1 RGRRGHAPH
10 HDPVQHRTAVHAEGL
25 RRRRHRRARQHR
37 GRHRRRADPRRPGG
51 AELRV
56 RVVDVR
62 RRGDLRDPA
71 RDSPRPAV
79 GPLPPAGRAH
89 GGGDMRAGRGTAL
102 PLAALAVGVA
112 ALPLLGSVF
121 ADTVMALAG
130 LFAIVAVG
138 LNLLFGYAGKISFGH
153 NAFMAMGAYASG
165 ILTTGAGLPPL
176 GALVAGAAGTG
187 VVAFLL
193 GAPILRLRGHYL
205 AMATLALGEITI
217 IVSTRWTE
225 VTGGLTGIPGVPD
238 FQILGVAFDT
248 KTKLYYLI
256 WAVALGGLCLSFR
269 VIDSRFGRALRALG
283 AHEVGAV
290 PLMWV
295 SQSLGRFADYSLLI
309 FGALYGVALLFLPRG
324 LCGELVAW
332 AAGRRGRS

>member
-1 RGRRGHAPH
+1 
-10 HDPVQHRTAVHAEGL
+10 
-25 RRRRHRRARQHR
+25 
-37 GRHRRRADPRRPGG
+37 
-51 AELRV
+51 
-56 RVVDVR
+56 
-62 RRGDLRDPA
+62 
-71 RDSPRPAV
+71 
-79 GPLPPAGRAH
+79 
-89 GGGDMRAGRGTAL
+89 MRAGRGTAL

-187 VVAFLL
+187 LVAFLL

-238 FQILGVAFDT
+238 FQVLGVAFDT

-256 WAVALGGLCLSFR
+256 WAVALGGLGLR
-269 VIDSRFGRALRALG
+269 PRAPRPRRPRGGGGGPGGAGRPLPRPGLRAERGVRGGGRGALRALPELRERNLLRPAG
-283 AHEVGAV
+283 D
-290 PLMWV
+290 
-295 SQSLGRFADYSLLI
+295 GRIDGDA
-309 FGALYGVALLFLPRG
+309 R
-324 LCGELVAW
+324 
-332 AAGRRGRS
+332 GRRDRHPLGADRRGGAAHVGLAEPRPLRRL

>member
-1 RGRRGHAPH
+1 
-10 HDPVQHRTAVHAEGL
+10 
-25 RRRRHRRARQHR
+25 
-37 GRHRRRADPRRPGG
+37 
-51 AELRV
+51 
-56 RVVDVR
+56 
-62 RRGDLRDPA
+62 
-71 RDSPRPAV
+71 
-79 GPLPPAGRAH
+79 
-89 GGGDMRAGRGTAL
+89 MRAGRGTAL

-187 VVAFLL
+187 AVAFLL

-238 FQILGVAFDT
+238 FQVLGVAFDT

-256 WAVALGGLCLSFR
+256 WAVALGGLGLSFR

-283 AHEVGAV
+283 AHEAAAEALGVPVVRYRVQVFVLSAVYAAVAGGLYAHFLNYVNGTFFDLPVMVELMAMLVVGGIGTRWGPIVGAV

-295 SQSLGRFADYSLLI
+295 SQSLGRYADYSLLI

-332 AAGRRGRS
+332 EAGRRGRS

>member
-1 RGRRGHAPH
+1 
-10 HDPVQHRTAVHAEGL
+10 
-25 RRRRHRRARQHR
+25 
-37 GRHRRRADPRRPGG
+37 
-51 AELRV
+51 
-56 RVVDVR
+56 
-62 RRGDLRDPA
+62 
-71 RDSPRPAV
+71 
-79 GPLPPAGRAH
+79 
-89 GGGDMRAGRGTAL
+89 MRAGRGTAL

-238 FQILGVAFDT
+238 FQVLGVAFDT

-256 WAVALGGLCLSFR
+256 WAVALGGLGLSFR

-283 AHEVGAV
+283 AHEAAAEALGVPVVRYRVQVFVLSAVYAAVAGGLYAHFLNYVNGTFFDLPVMVELMAMLVVGGIGTRWGPIVGAV

-295 SQSLGRFADYSLLI
+295 SQSLGRYADYSLLI

>member
-1 RGRRGHAPH
+1 
-10 HDPVQHRTAVHAEGL
+10 
-25 RRRRHRRARQHR
+25 
-37 GRHRRRADPRRPGG
+37 
-51 AELRV
+51 
-56 RVVDVR
+56 
-62 RRGDLRDPA
+62 
-71 RDSPRPAV
+71 
-79 GPLPPAGRAH
+79 
-89 GGGDMRAGRGTAL
+89 MRAGRGTAL
-102 PLAALAVGVA
+102 PLAGLAVGVA

-187 VVAFLL
+187 AVAFLL

-238 FQILGVAFDT
+238 FRVLGVAFDT

-283 AHEVGAV
+283 AHEAAAEALGVPVVRYRVQVFVLSAVYAAVAGGLYAHFLNYVNGTFFDLPVMVELMAMLVVGGIGTRWGPIVGAV

-295 SQSLGRFADYSLLI
+295 SQSLGRYADYSLLI

-332 AAGRRGRS
+332 AAGRRGGS

>member
-1 RGRRGHAPH
+1 
-10 HDPVQHRTAVHAEGL
+10 
-25 RRRRHRRARQHR
+25 
-37 GRHRRRADPRRPGG
+37 
-51 AELRV
+51 
-56 RVVDVR
+56 
-62 RRGDLRDPA
+62 
-71 RDSPRPAV
+71 
-79 GPLPPAGRAH
+79 
-89 GGGDMRAGRGTAL
+89 MRAGRGTAL

-187 VVAFLL
+187 AVAFLL

-238 FQILGVAFDT
+238 FQVLGVAFDT
-248 KTKLYYLI
+248 TTKLYYLI
-256 WAVALGGLCLSFR
+256 WAVALGGLGLSFR

-283 AHEVGAV
+283 AHEAAAEALGVPVVRYRVQVFVLSAVYAAVAGGLYAHFLNYVNGTFFDLPVMVELMAMLVVGGIGTRWGPIVGAV

-295 SQSLGRFADYSLLI
+295 SQSLGRYADYSLLI

-332 AAGRRGRS
+332 EAGRRGRS

>member
-1 RGRRGHAPH
+1 
-10 HDPVQHRTAVHAEGL
+10 L
-25 RRRRHRRARQHR
+25 RA
-37 GRHRRRADPRRPGG
+37 A
-51 AELRV
+51 
-56 RVVDVR
+56 
-62 RRGDLRDPA
+62 
-71 RDSPRPAV
+71 
-79 GPLPPAGRAH
+79 
-89 GGGDMRAGRGTAL
+89 RGTAL
-102 PLAALAVGVA
+102 PLAAFAVGVA

-238 FQILGVAFDT
+238 FQVLGVAFDT

-256 WAVALGGLCLSFR
+256 WAVALGGLGLSFR

-283 AHEVGAV
+283 AHEAAAEALGVPVVRYRVQVFVLSAVYAAVAGGLYAHFLNYVNGTFFDLPVMVELMAMLVVGGIGTRWGPIVGAV

-295 SQSLGRFADYSLLI
+295 SQSLGRYADYSLLI

-332 AAGRRGRS
+332 EAGRRGRS

>member
-1 RGRRGHAPH
+1 
-10 HDPVQHRTAVHAEGL
+10 
-25 RRRRHRRARQHR
+25 
-37 GRHRRRADPRRPGG
+37 
-51 AELRV
+51 
-56 RVVDVR
+56 
-62 RRGDLRDPA
+62 
-71 RDSPRPAV
+71 
-79 GPLPPAGRAH
+79 
-89 GGGDMRAGRGTAL
+89 MRAGRGTAL

-187 VVAFLL
+187 AVAFLL

-238 FQILGVAFDT
+238 FQVLGVAFDT

-283 AHEVGAV
+283 AHEAAAEALGVPVVRYRVQVFVLSAVYAAVAGGLYAHFLNYVNGTFFDLPVMVELMAMLVVGGIGTRWGPIVGAV

>member
-1 RGRRGHAPH
+1 
-10 HDPVQHRTAVHAEGL
+10 
-25 RRRRHRRARQHR
+25 
-37 GRHRRRADPRRPGG
+37 
-51 AELRV
+51 
-56 RVVDVR
+56 
-62 RRGDLRDPA
+62 
-71 RDSPRPAV
+71 
-79 GPLPPAGRAH
+79 
-89 GGGDMRAGRGTAL
+89 MRAARGTAL

-187 VVAFLL
+187 LVAFLL

-238 FQILGVAFDT
+238 FQVLGVAFDT

-256 WAVALGGLCLSFR
+256 WAVALGGLGLSFR

-283 AHEVGAV
+283 AHEAAAEALGVPVVRYRVQVFVLSAVYAAVAGGLYAHFLNYVNGTFFDLPVMVELMAMLVVGGIGTRWGPIVGAV

-295 SQSLGRFADYSLLI
+295 SQSLGRYADYSLLI

>member
-1 RGRRGHAPH
+1 
-10 HDPVQHRTAVHAEGL
+10 
-25 RRRRHRRARQHR
+25 
-37 GRHRRRADPRRPGG
+37 
-51 AELRV
+51 
-56 RVVDVR
+56 
-62 RRGDLRDPA
+62 
-71 RDSPRPAV
+71 
-79 GPLPPAGRAH
+79 
-89 GGGDMRAGRGTAL
+89 MRAGRGTAL
-102 PLAALAVGVA
+102 PLAALAAGVA

-130 LFAIVAVG
+130 LYAIVAVG

-176 GALVAGAAGTG
+176 GALVAGAACTG
-187 VVAFLL
+187 AVAFLL

-238 FQILGVAFDT
+238 FRVLGVAFDT

-256 WAVALGGLCLSFR
+256 WAVALGGLGLSFR

-283 AHEVGAV
+283 AHEAAAEALGVPVVRYRVQVFVLSAVYAAVAGGLYAHFLNYVNGTFFDLPVMVELMAMLVVGGIGTRWGPIVGAV

-295 SQSLGRFADYSLLI
+295 SQSLGRYADYSLLI

-332 AAGRRGRS
+332 ADGRRGRS

>member
-1 RGRRGHAPH
+1 
-10 HDPVQHRTAVHAEGL
+10 
-25 RRRRHRRARQHR
+25 
-37 GRHRRRADPRRPGG
+37 
-51 AELRV
+51 
-56 RVVDVR
+56 
-62 RRGDLRDPA
+62 
-71 RDSPRPAV
+71 
-79 GPLPPAGRAH
+79 
-89 GGGDMRAGRGTAL
+89 MRAGRGTAL

-187 VVAFLL
+187 AVAFLL

-238 FQILGVAFDT
+238 FQVLGVAFDT

-283 AHEVGAV
+283 AHEAAAEALGVPVVRYRVQVFVLSAVYAAVAGGLYAHFLNYVNGTFFDLPVMVELMAMLVVGGIGTRWGPIVGAV

-295 SQSLGRFADYSLLI
+295 SQSLGRYADYSLLI

-332 AAGRRGRS
+332 EAGRRGRS

>member
-1 RGRRGHAPH
+1 MRG
-10 HDPVQHRTAVHAEGL
+10 
-25 RRRRHRRARQHR
+25 
-37 GRHRRRADPRRPGG
+37 
-51 AELRV
+51 
-56 RVVDVR
+56 
-62 RRGDLRDPA
+62 
-71 RDSPRPAV
+71 
-79 GPLPPAGRAH
+79 
-89 GGGDMRAGRGTAL
+89 GRGTVL
-102 PLAALAVGVA
+102 PLLALAVGVA

-187 VVAFLL
+187 AVAFLI

-238 FQILGVAFDT
+238 FRVLGLAFDT

-256 WAVALGGLCLSFR
+256 WAVALGGLGLSFR

-283 AHEVGAV
+283 AHEVAAEALGVPVVRYRVQVFVLSAVYAAVAGGLYAHFLNYVNGTFFDLPVMVELMAMLVVGGIGTRWGPIVGAV

-295 SQSLGRFADYSLLI
+295 SQSLGRYADYSLLI

-324 LCGELVAW
+324 LCGELTAW

>member
-1 RGRRGHAPH
+1 
-10 HDPVQHRTAVHAEGL
+10 
-25 RRRRHRRARQHR
+25 
-37 GRHRRRADPRRPGG
+37 
-51 AELRV
+51 
-56 RVVDVR
+56 
-62 RRGDLRDPA
+62 
-71 RDSPRPAV
+71 
-79 GPLPPAGRAH
+79 
-89 GGGDMRAGRGTAL
+89 MRAGRGTAL
-102 PLAALAVGVA
+102 PLAGLAVGVA

-238 FQILGVAFDT
+238 FRVLGVAFDT

-283 AHEVGAV
+283 AHEAAAEALGVPVVRYRVQVFVLSAVYAAVAGGLYAHFLNYVNGTFFDLPVMVELMAMLVVGGIGTRWGPIVGAV

-295 SQSLGRFADYSLLI
+295 SQSLGRYADYSLLI

-332 AAGRRGRS
+332 AAGRRGGS

>member
-1 RGRRGHAPH
+1 
-10 HDPVQHRTAVHAEGL
+10 
-25 RRRRHRRARQHR
+25 
-37 GRHRRRADPRRPGG
+37 
-51 AELRV
+51 
-56 RVVDVR
+56 
-62 RRGDLRDPA
+62 
-71 RDSPRPAV
+71 
-79 GPLPPAGRAH
+79 
-89 GGGDMRAGRGTAL
+89 MRAGRGTAL

-187 VVAFLL
+187 AVAFLL

-283 AHEVGAV
+283 AHEAAAEALGVPVVRYRVQVFVLSAVYAAVAGGLYAHFLNYVNGTFFDLPVMVELMAMLVVGGIGTRWGPIVGAV

>member
-1 RGRRGHAPH
+1 
-10 HDPVQHRTAVHAEGL
+10 
-25 RRRRHRRARQHR
+25 
-37 GRHRRRADPRRPGG
+37 
-51 AELRV
+51 
-56 RVVDVR
+56 
-62 RRGDLRDPA
+62 
-71 RDSPRPAV
+71 
-79 GPLPPAGRAH
+79 
-89 GGGDMRAGRGTAL
+89 MRAGRGTAL

-130 LFAIVAVG
+130 LYAIVAVG

-187 VVAFLL
+187 AVAFLL

-238 FQILGVAFDT
+238 FRVLGVAFDT

-256 WAVALGGLCLSFR
+256 WAVALGGLGLSFR

-283 AHEVGAV
+283 AHEAAAEALGVPVVRYRVQVFVLSAVYAAVAGGLYAHFLNYVNGTFFDLPVMVELMAMLVVGGIGTRWGPIVGAV

-295 SQSLGRFADYSLLI
+295 SQSLGRYADYSLLI

>member
-1 RGRRGHAPH
+1 
-10 HDPVQHRTAVHAEGL
+10 L
-25 RRRRHRRARQHR
+25 RA
-37 GRHRRRADPRRPGG
+37 A
-51 AELRV
+51 
-56 RVVDVR
+56 
-62 RRGDLRDPA
+62 
-71 RDSPRPAV
+71 
-79 GPLPPAGRAH
+79 
-89 GGGDMRAGRGTAL
+89 RGTAL

-187 VVAFLL
+187 LVAFLL

-238 FQILGVAFDT
+238 FQVLGVAFDT

-256 WAVALGGLCLSFR
+256 WAVALGGLGLSFR

-283 AHEVGAV
+283 AHEAAAEALGVPVVRYRVQVFVLSAVYAAVAGGLYAHFLNYVNGTFFDLPVMVELMAMLVVGGIGTRWGPIVGAV

-295 SQSLGRFADYSLLI
+295 SQSLGRYADYSLLI

-332 AAGRRGRS
+332 EAGRRGRS

>member
-1 RGRRGHAPH
+1 
-10 HDPVQHRTAVHAEGL
+10 
-25 RRRRHRRARQHR
+25 
-37 GRHRRRADPRRPGG
+37 
-51 AELRV
+51 
-56 RVVDVR
+56 
-62 RRGDLRDPA
+62 
-71 RDSPRPAV
+71 
-79 GPLPPAGRAH
+79 
-89 GGGDMRAGRGTAL
+89 MRAGRGTAL
-102 PLAALAVGVA
+102 PLAALAAGVA

-130 LFAIVAVG
+130 LYAIVAVG

-176 GALVAGAAGTG
+176 AALVAGAAGTG
-187 VVAFLL
+187 AVAFLL

-238 FQILGVAFDT
+238 FRVLGVAFDT

-256 WAVALGGLCLSFR
+256 WAVALGGLGLSFR

-283 AHEVGAV
+283 AHEAAAEALGVPVVRYRVQVFVLSAVYAAVAGGLYAHFLNYVNGTFFDLPVMVELMAMLVVGGIGTRWGPIVGAV

-295 SQSLGRFADYSLLI
+295 SQSLGRYADYSLLI

>member
-1 RGRRGHAPH
+1 
-10 HDPVQHRTAVHAEGL
+10 
-25 RRRRHRRARQHR
+25 
-37 GRHRRRADPRRPGG
+37 
-51 AELRV
+51 
-56 RVVDVR
+56 
-62 RRGDLRDPA
+62 
-71 RDSPRPAV
+71 
-79 GPLPPAGRAH
+79 
-89 GGGDMRAGRGTAL
+89 MRAGRGTAL
-102 PLAALAVGVA
+102 PLAGLAVGVA

-187 VVAFLL
+187 AVAFLL

-238 FQILGVAFDT
+238 FRVLGVAFDT

-256 WAVALGGLCLSFR
+256 WAVALGGLGLSFR

-283 AHEVGAV
+283 AHEAAAEALGVPVVRYRVQVFVLSAVYAAVAGGLYAHFLNYVNGTFFDLPVMVELMAMLVVGGIGTRWGPIVGAV

-295 SQSLGRFADYSLLI
+295 SQSLGRYADYSLLI

>member
-1 RGRRGHAPH
+1 
-10 HDPVQHRTAVHAEGL
+10 
-25 RRRRHRRARQHR
+25 
-37 GRHRRRADPRRPGG
+37 
-51 AELRV
+51 
-56 RVVDVR
+56 
-62 RRGDLRDPA
+62 
-71 RDSPRPAV
+71 
-79 GPLPPAGRAH
+79 
-89 GGGDMRAGRGTAL
+89 MRAARGTAL

-187 VVAFLL
+187 AVAFLL

-238 FQILGVAFDT
+238 FRVLGVAFDT

-283 AHEVGAV
+283 AHEAAAEALGVPVVRYRVQVFVLSAVYAAVAGGLYAHFLNYVNGTFFDLPVMVELMAMLVVGGIGTRWGPIVGAV

-295 SQSLGRFADYSLLI
+295 SQSLGRYADYSLLI

>member
-1 RGRRGHAPH
+1 
-10 HDPVQHRTAVHAEGL
+10 
-25 RRRRHRRARQHR
+25 
-37 GRHRRRADPRRPGG
+37 
-51 AELRV
+51 
-56 RVVDVR
+56 
-62 RRGDLRDPA
+62 
-71 RDSPRPAV
+71 
-79 GPLPPAGRAH
+79 
-89 GGGDMRAGRGTAL
+89 MRAGRGTAL
-102 PLAALAVGVA
+102 PLAGLAVGVA

-187 VVAFLL
+187 AVAFLL

-238 FQILGVAFDT
+238 FRVLGVAFDT

-283 AHEVGAV
+283 AHEAAAEALGVPVVRYRVQVFVLSAVYAAVAGGLYAHFLNYVNGTFFDLPVMVELMAMLVVGGIGTRWGPIVGAV

-295 SQSLGRFADYSLLI
+295 SQSLGRYADYSLLI

-332 AAGRRGRS
+332 EAGRRGRS

>member
-1 RGRRGHAPH
+1 
-10 HDPVQHRTAVHAEGL
+10 
-25 RRRRHRRARQHR
+25 
-37 GRHRRRADPRRPGG
+37 
-51 AELRV
+51 
-56 RVVDVR
+56 
-62 RRGDLRDPA
+62 
-71 RDSPRPAV
+71 
-79 GPLPPAGRAH
+79 
-89 GGGDMRAGRGTAL
+89 MRAGRGTAL
-102 PLAALAVGVA
+102 PLAGLAVGVA

-238 FQILGVAFDT
+238 FQVLGVAFDT

-256 WAVALGGLCLSFR
+256 WAVALGGLGLSFR

-283 AHEVGAV
+283 AHEAAAEALGVPVVRYRVQVFVLSAVYAAVAGGLYAHFLNYVNGTFFDLPVMVELMAMLVVGGIGTRWGPIVGAV

-295 SQSLGRFADYSLLI
+295 SQSLGRYADYSLLI

-332 AAGRRGRS
+332 EAGRRGRS

>member
-1 RGRRGHAPH
+1 
-10 HDPVQHRTAVHAEGL
+10 L
-25 RRRRHRRARQHR
+25 
-37 GRHRRRADPRRPGG
+37 
-51 AELRV
+51 
-56 RVVDVR
+56 
-62 RRGDLRDPA
+62 
-71 RDSPRPAV
+71 
-79 GPLPPAGRAH
+79 
-89 GGGDMRAGRGTAL
+89 RAGRGTAL

-187 VVAFLL
+187 LVAFLL

-238 FQILGVAFDT
+238 FQVLGVAFDT

-256 WAVALGGLCLSFR
+256 WAVALGGLGLSFR

-283 AHEVGAV
+283 AHEAAAEALGVPVVRYRVQVFVLSAVYAAVAGGLYAHFLNYVNGTFFDLPVMVELMAMLVVGGIGTRWGPIVGAV

-295 SQSLGRFADYSLLI
+295 SQSLGRYADYSLLI

-332 AAGRRGRS
+332 EAGRRGRS

>member
-1 RGRRGHAPH
+1 
-10 HDPVQHRTAVHAEGL
+10 
-25 RRRRHRRARQHR
+25 
-37 GRHRRRADPRRPGG
+37 
-51 AELRV
+51 
-56 RVVDVR
+56 
-62 RRGDLRDPA
+62 
-71 RDSPRPAV
+71 
-79 GPLPPAGRAH
+79 
-89 GGGDMRAGRGTAL
+89 MRAGRGTAL
-102 PLAALAVGVA
+102 PLAALAAGVA

-130 LFAIVAVG
+130 LYAIVAVG

-187 VVAFLL
+187 AVAFLL

-238 FQILGVAFDT
+238 FRVLGVAFDT

-256 WAVALGGLCLSFR
+256 WAVALGGLGLSFR
-269 VIDSRFGRALRALG
+269 VIDSRFGRALRAPRRPRGGGGGPGG
-283 AHEVGAV
+283 A
-290 PLMWV
+290 
-295 SQSLGRFADYSLLI
+295 GRP
-309 FGALYGVALLFLPRG
+309 LPRPG
-324 LCGELVAW
+324 LRAERGVRGG
-332 AAGRRGRS
+332 GRGA

>member
-1 RGRRGHAPH
+1 
-10 HDPVQHRTAVHAEGL
+10 
-25 RRRRHRRARQHR
+25 
-37 GRHRRRADPRRPGG
+37 
-51 AELRV
+51 
-56 RVVDVR
+56 
-62 RRGDLRDPA
+62 
-71 RDSPRPAV
+71 
-79 GPLPPAGRAH
+79 
-89 GGGDMRAGRGTAL
+89 MRAGRGTAL

-187 VVAFLL
+187 AVAFLL

-238 FQILGVAFDT
+238 FQVLGVAFDT

-283 AHEVGAV
+283 AHEAAAEALGVPVVRYRVQVFVLSAVYAAVAGGLYAHFLNYVNGTFFDLPVMVELMAMLVVGGIGTRWGPIVGAV

-324 LCGELVAW
+324 LCGEFVAW

>member
-1 RGRRGHAPH
+1 
-10 HDPVQHRTAVHAEGL
+10 
-25 RRRRHRRARQHR
+25 
-37 GRHRRRADPRRPGG
+37 
-51 AELRV
+51 
-56 RVVDVR
+56 
-62 RRGDLRDPA
+62 
-71 RDSPRPAV
+71 
-79 GPLPPAGRAH
+79 
-89 GGGDMRAGRGTAL
+89 MRAARGTAL

-187 VVAFLL
+187 AVAFLL

-238 FQILGVAFDT
+238 FRVLGVAFDT

-256 WAVALGGLCLSFR
+256 WAVALGGLGLSFR

-283 AHEVGAV
+283 AHEAAAEALGVPVVRYRVQVFVLSAVYAAVAGGLYAHFLNYVNGTFFDLPVMVELMAMLVVGGIGTRWGPIVGAV

-295 SQSLGRFADYSLLI
+295 SQSLGRYADYSLLI

-332 AAGRRGRS
+332 EAGRRGRS